1 MAPRRP
7 AGDPGDPNLAQDATR
22 QAPMTPKELP
32 RDFKMA
38 QHGTKK
44 AQRRPQGSPIW
55 PIPGSRWLQARSKD
69 AQRGSKEGPR
79 WPKMTTRWP
88 QEAPKKAQDGP
99 KRVQGCPQMRKE
111 LPRKPNIGQQNTL
124 KNCRKIESLGP
135 RGPPGEP
142 NMAQDGSKMSLRS
155 PKKAQREARGGPKR
169 LQGALKTLRIPA
181 GGLTS
186 QKC

>member
-1 MAPRRP
+1 MAPRRS

-32 RDFKMA
+32 RDLKMA

-55 PIPGSRWLQARSKD
+55 PIPGPRWLQARPKD

-88 QEAPKKAQDGP
+88 QEAPKTAQDGP
-99 KRVQGCPQMRKE
+99 KKAPRMPTDAKRASKKPQHRPAKNIEKTEGKLIVWVQGGPQVSPTWPKTA
-111 LPRKPNIGQQNTL
+111 PR
-124 KNCRKIESLGP
+124 
-135 RGPPGEP
+135 
-142 NMAQDGSKMSLRS
+142 
-155 PKKAQREARGGPKR
+155 
-169 LQGALKTLRIPA
+169 
-181 GGLTS
+181 
-186 QKC
+186 